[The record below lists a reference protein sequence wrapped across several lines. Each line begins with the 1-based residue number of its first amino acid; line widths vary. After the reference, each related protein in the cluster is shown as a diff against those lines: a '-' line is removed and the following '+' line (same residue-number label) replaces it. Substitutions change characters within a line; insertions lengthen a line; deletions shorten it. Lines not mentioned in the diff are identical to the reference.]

1 MSDYETAVKA
11 LREAIED
18 YIDAACWELRHKMP
32 PLDAI
37 DLAHVTARKA
47 VDVIAEETSQR
58 LAGSIVIPDDL
69 AAVFE
74 AQEGAG

>member
-1 MSDYETAVKA
+1 MSDYETAIKA

-18 YIDAACWELRHKMP
+18 YIAAACWELRHKMP

-37 DLAHVTARKA
+37 DLAHVTASKA

-58 LAGSIVIPDDL
+58 LASAIVIPDNL
-69 AAVFE
+69 AEVF
-74 AQEGAG
+74 QQNGGK

>member
-1 MSDYETAVKA
+1 MSDYADACKA

-18 YIDAACWELRHKMP
+18 YIAAACWELRHKMP

-37 DLAHVTARKA
+37 DLAQATASKA

-58 LAGSIVIPDDL
+58 LAGAIVIPDDL

-74 AQEGAG
+74 REAKG

>member
-1 MSDYETAVKA
+1 MNDYAEACKA

-18 YIDAACWELRHKMP
+18 YINAATWELRHKMP

-37 DLAHVTARKA
+37 DLAHITASKA

-58 LAGSIVIPDDL
+58 LAGAIAIPDNL
-69 AAVFE
+69 ADIFQQNGGV
-74 AQEGAG
+74 